1 MAYTRTPIHEPEL
14 RQAKGRSYAA
24 SCNEIATKYDSGTIY
39 RALELSKLAHMVHRL
54 PYSEGLKHM
63 KEFPPNRFEWFCE
76 ARGNSVSIKL
86 RDTRTG
92 TVAPWPH
99 WAG

>member
-1 MAYTRTPIHEPEL
+1 MPHRQIPKHEPEV
-14 RQAKGRSYAA
+14 RRAKARAYAA
-24 SCNEIATKYDSGTIY
+24 SCNEIATKYDSRTIY
-39 RALELSKLAHMVHRL
+39 QALELSELAYAIHRL
-54 PYSEGLKHM
+54 PYSAGLSHM

-76 ARGNSVSIKL
+76 VKGNTVSIKL

-92 TVAPWPH
+92 TIAPWPH